1 MKGEDAVEM
10 YLGAVIQDAESQ
22 VDVEIITEE
31 ADANA
36 LYDEATH
43 NLKYQTPMIRPD
55 ANRFL
60 SVEKEQAVKEYYAS
74 IRTNVRTVSLHVPD
88 APR

>member
-1 MKGEDAVEM
+1 MD
-10 YLGAVIQDAESQ
+10 LGAVIQDAESR

-43 NLKYQTPMIRPD
+43 NLKYRTPVIRPD
-55 ANRFL
+55 ANRVL
-60 SVEKEQAVKEYYAS
+60 SVEKEQAAKEYYAS
-74 IRTNVRTVSLHVPD
+74 VRTNVRTVSLQVPD
-88 APR
+88 TPR